1 MSLILP
7 VIVEGDWAST
17 ETSRVKLK
25 LELYFGSSKKSS
37 GGECLVQLKDGETKA
52 AVYFAD
58 NAVRAQVLKKQDHVI
73 TLNNQNIKLCLSEP
87 SSLSSTDVKA
97 SDQPVRGATGDN
109 QDESVQSTAVVL
121 SPVTDKRVGELL
133 VDNIMGS
140 SFSAYTM
147 ELIFELDSTV
157 VTFSNSEDQIKFLTN
172 IKSSQALEKWQVTIR
187 PLEAAV
193 SIWVENLPLNVDEE
207 ILQLYFQRWTE
218 LNKKWMPKEIIIM
231 PYQVAIIT
239 VGDPKVV
246 KRICLH
252 KEHTIRSA
260 SVRMYPYYESLRTP
274 LYGKDRPVWKMP
286 EPFIEAVEPLVW
298 TFLESRKLWEVINDQ
313 MNQHFC
319 SVNSEKPVVKLSPL
333 PSFLKQAGLTADRV
347 EKWKSTTQ
355 RTFHQLISQYRAFKC
370 SMNGPAWKE
379 AEKEIR
385 LVVREDANLQLDA
398 SSETLTVVGQ
408 VEDINKIE
416 AHVKDI
422 AARAMR
428 QIQQKREEVTESM
441 EVAPTLF
448 YILEQ
453 EGLQKV
459 AQDKWSDMKLSY
471 NKSSKK
477 LTFRGSTS
485 NVYPA
490 KLWVVEKKHQLI
502 QKQID
507 VSAAVFN
514 FLKMVD
520 SEKMSEELFTSKGI
534 CATYSINNNRILL
547 LGCSDN
553 VLAGAEQKIRTVFN
567 HQTLDVEDTEV
578 LLLPEW
584 MSLKQ
589 RLLGLKNSSKTTV
602 AILDQGRD
610 QVTVVGFLDPVKEVS
625 REVKEFIVDNARL
638 EETLPVQS
646 CALQFIVKKKKQD
659 YIGIADAC
667 GIQIQIEEER
677 PSISIAGA
685 RYRVLKA
692 RSLIQEMIG
701 ALSTDKLIVD
711 KPGAKK
717 YFQFQGSLFL
727 SAIMNDLNCVV
738 LLSSGRGKNGLCLYK
753 VTALSGVQVYV
764 SEANIC
770 LLDVDAVVNAAN
782 EELKHIGGL
791 ALALLNA
798 AGPELQKIS
807 NNYIARNGA
816 LCTGDTVVTDACNLP
831 CKHVIHA
838 VGPRFSEHSPED
850 SVSLLKL
857 VVTRSLKE
865 AEKLNCSTIAM
876 PAISSGMF
884 GFPIDLCADTIAQA
898 VWEHCSAPGG
908 QGSLREI
915 QLVTNNDQTA
925 GALAEAVKKVFD
937 NPQGA
942 VRRPGPAASRVQG
955 GRGQSHSPT
964 SAQRGRLKS
973 TDGNPEGAGIH
984 GNSGG
989 QSSSDQAGPE
999 GCRLMEGTTA
1009 EGLRVILWKGNIEAQ
1024 TSCVIV
1030 NTISESMNLMQGAI
1044 SKAILQA
1051 AGQSLQTAIQKAA
1064 GVSSLLPGSV
1074 VITDGFNLKCQKVFH
1089 TVCPMWTSASD
1100 QAEKT
1105 LTSIIT
1111 QCLKEAERLKMKSL
1125 SFPAIGTG
1133 VLQFPKEVVSR
1144 VLLREVHN
1152 HSRTK
1157 TPLHLV
1163 EVFIVVHPSDSKT
1176 ENSLR
1181 TEFRSQFNQGQG
1193 SQSSQSATVPNSS
1206 QSQKPSASNFSQ
1218 VVSTSLG
1225 AYQMQM
1231 GQLAFEVV
1239 SGDITKETCDV
1250 IINSS
1255 NQNFTLK
1262 SGVSKAIMNG
1272 AGHSVW
1278 KECLVKVKAA
1288 GSQPGPM
1295 ILTSAGQLPC
1305 RAIIHVVGRNN
1316 PADVKN
1322 TVYSVLKLCEEQKFQ
1337 SAAFPALG
1345 TGQGGASPSTVADAM
1360 VGAITDF
1367 VKKKQPKYVSSV
1379 KIVIFQQ
1386 EMLSDFHNS
1395 MMKVQ
1400 GEAVKSKGI
1409 IGTIKD
1415 AVTSIF
1421 GIGEDKPSTETLVLQ
1436 KEEFEPAVFE
1446 LCSENKKDVDQAKKR
1461 ILELIH
1467 MEHTTWTIKDEYI
1480 NQFTQRDIA
1489 ELEGLQ
1495 KQLSI
1500 KIHLKRGLD
1509 DQEPSIILEGLT
1521 RDVFNANAVI
1531 RTLIQKTQCMENQKQ
1546 KAAQMSE
1553 RVEWQ
1558 FQDQFGQ
1565 KVPFNSLDNLILEE
1579 AFQKKEIVTLKIN
1592 GELYQAN
1599 TVQRRACSARSHKE
1613 IELFRVDKKG
1623 VLPPHW
1629 EDMGDEFLKVVNL
1642 DPGSEE
1648 YLNVKQ
1654 KATSSGRSLNI
1665 LKIERI
1671 QNAVLWQGYQAL
1683 KKSLEQKNGHSNNE
1697 RLLFH
1702 GTKAQSV
1709 KFINKSGFN
1718 RSYAGMHGAMFGNGS
1733 YFAVDPNYSAQGY
1746 AMPDPL
1752 GHRRMY
1758 LAKVLVGDFTR
1769 GQAGLPAP
1777 PEKNPSDLYDSVTDN
1792 PAKPSMFVIF
1802 NDVQAYPEHLI
1813 TFT

>member
-1 MSLILP
+1 M
-7 VIVEGDWAST
+7 
-17 ETSRVKLK
+17 R
-25 LELYFGSSKKSS
+25 
-37 GGECLVQLKDGETKA
+37 
-52 AVYFAD
+52 
-58 NAVRAQVLKKQDHVI
+58 
-73 TLNNQNIKLCLSEP
+73 

-121 SPVTDKRVGELL
+121 SPVTDKHVGERL
-133 VDNIMGS
+133 VDNVMGS

-147 ELIFELDSTV
+147 EMIFELDSAV
-157 VTFSNSEDQIKFLTN
+157 VTFSNSEDQIKFLTK
-172 IKSSQALEKWQVTIR
+172 IKSSQALEKWQVTVW

-193 SIWVENLPLNVDEE
+193 RIWVENLPLNVDEE

-260 SVRMYPYYESLRTP
+260 SVRVYPYHESLRTP

-355 RTFHQLISQYRAFKC
+355 RIFHQLISQYRAFEC

-379 AEKEIR
+379 AEKYIR

-453 EGLQKV
+453 EGLQEV
-459 AQDKWSDMKLSY
+459 TQDKWSDMKLSY
-471 NKSSKK
+471 NKSSKR

-625 REVKEFIVDNARL
+625 REVKKFIVDNARL

-685 RYRVLKA
+685 CYRVLKA

-782 EELKHIGGL
+782 EELKHIGGP

-816 LCTGDTVVTDACNLP
+816 LRTGDTVVTDACNLP

-925 GALAEAVKKVFD
+925 GALAAAVKKVFD

-964 SAQRGRLKS
+964 SAQRGRLKW

-989 QSSSDQAGPE
+989 QSSSDQAG
-999 GCRLMEGTTA
+999 
-1009 EGLRVILWKGNIEAQ
+1009 VKG
-1024 TSCVIV
+1024 V
-1030 NTISESMNLMQGAI
+1030 
-1044 SKAILQA
+1044 
-1051 AGQSLQTAIQKAA
+1051 
-1064 GVSSLLPGSV
+1064 
-1074 VITDGFNLKCQKVFH
+1074 
-1089 TVCPMWTSASD
+1089 
-1100 QAEKT
+1100 
-1105 LTSIIT
+1105 
-1111 QCLKEAERLKMKSL
+1111 
-1125 SFPAIGTG
+1125 
-1133 VLQFPKEVVSR
+1133 
-1144 VLLREVHN
+1144 
-1152 HSRTK
+1152 
-1157 TPLHLV
+1157 
-1163 EVFIVVHPSDSKT
+1163 
-1176 ENSLR
+1176 
-1181 TEFRSQFNQGQG
+1181 
-1193 SQSSQSATVPNSS
+1193 
-1206 QSQKPSASNFSQ
+1206 
-1218 VVSTSLG
+1218 
-1225 AYQMQM
+1225 
-1231 GQLAFEVV
+1231 
-1239 SGDITKETCDV
+1239 
-1250 IINSS
+1250 
-1255 NQNFTLK
+1255 
-1262 SGVSKAIMNG
+1262 
-1272 AGHSVW
+1272 
-1278 KECLVKVKAA
+1278 
-1288 GSQPGPM
+1288 
-1295 ILTSAGQLPC
+1295 
-1305 RAIIHVVGRNN
+1305 
-1316 PADVKN
+1316 
-1322 TVYSVLKLCEEQKFQ
+1322 
-1337 SAAFPALG
+1337 
-1345 TGQGGASPSTVADAM
+1345 
-1360 VGAITDF
+1360 
-1367 VKKKQPKYVSSV
+1367 
-1379 KIVIFQQ
+1379 
-1386 EMLSDFHNS
+1386 
-1395 MMKVQ
+1395 
-1400 GEAVKSKGI
+1400 

-1421 GIGEDKPSTETLVLQ
+1421 EIVEDKPSTETLVLQ

-1446 LCSENKKDVDQAKKR
+1446 LCSENKKNVDQAKKR
-1461 ILELIH
+1461 ILELIQ
-1467 MEHTTWTIKDEYI
+1467 MEHMTWTIKDEYI
-1480 NQFTQRDIA
+1480 NQFTQTDIA

-1509 DQEPSIILEGLT
+1509 DQEPSIILEALT
-1521 RDVFNANAVI
+1521 RDVLNANAVI
-1531 RTLIQKTQCMENQKQ
+1531 RTLIQKTQCRENQKQ

-1613 IELFRVDKKG
+1613 IKLFRVDKKG

-1629 EDMGDEFLKVVNL
+1629 EDMGDKFLKVVNL

-1718 RSYAGMHGAMFGNGS
+1718 RSYAGMHGAMYGNGS

-1746 AMPDPL
+1746 AMPDLL

-1758 LAKVLVGDFTR
+1758 LAMVLVGDFTR

-1777 PEKNPSDLYDSVTDN
+1777 PKKNPSDLYDSVTDN

>member
-58 NAVRAQVLKKQDHVI
+58 NAAETS
-73 TLNNQNIKLCLSEP
+73 TLNRSTDEMFGEIYYVFKRAEVWSLVTCEVTRDEQMSHKSPPPQNRSKGLLEVVPQGDLEQEHLQSS
-87 SSLSSTDVKA
+87 SSLSSTDVKDK
-97 SDQPVRGATGDN
+97 SENLLLIVMKNNMT
-109 QDESVQSTAVVL
+109 EKV
-121 SPVTDKRVGELL
+121 DKRVGELL

-157 VTFSNSEDQIKFLTN
+157 VTFSNSEDQIKFLTK
-172 IKSSQALEKWQVTIR
+172 IKSSQALEKWQVTVW

-193 SIWVENLPLNVDEE
+193 RIWVENLPLNVDEE
-207 ILQLYFQRWTE
+207 ILQLYFQRGFKTSQHC
-218 LNKKWMPKEIIIM
+218 LNLSLTRASFL
-231 PYQVAIIT
+231 VSCLT
-239 VGDPKVV
+239 SVV

-942 VRRPGPAASRVQG
+942 VRRPGPAASR
-955 GRGQSHSPT
+955 
-964 SAQRGRLKS
+964 
-973 TDGNPEGAGIH
+973 
-984 GNSGG
+984 
-989 QSSSDQAGPE
+989 
-999 GCRLMEGTTA
+999 CRLMEGTTA

-1133 VLQFPKEVVSR
+1133 VLQFPREVVSR

-1206 QSQKPSASNFSQ
+1206 QSQKPSV

-1305 RAIIHVVGRNN
+1305 RAIIHVVGQNN

-1345 TGQGGASPSTVADAM
+1345 TGQGGARPSTVADAM

-1367 VKKKQPKYVSSV
+1367 VKKKQPKYISSV

-1415 AVTSIF
+1415 VVTSIF
-1421 GIGEDKPSTETLVLQ
+1421 GIVEDKPSTETLVLQ

-1467 MEHTTWTIKDEYI
+1467 MEHTTWTIKDEDI
-1480 NQFTQRDIA
+1480 NQFTQTDIA

-1531 RTLIQKTQCMENQKQ
+1531 RTLIQKTQCRENQKQ

-1579 AFQKKEIVTLKIN
+1579 AFQKKEIGTLKIN

-1599 TVQRRACSARSHKE
+1599 TVQRTACSARSHKE
-1613 IELFRVDKKG
+1613 IKLFRVDKKG

-1671 QNAVLWQGYQAL
+1671 QNAGLWQGYQAL

-1709 KFINKSGFN
+1709 KFINNSGFN
-1718 RSYAGMHGAMFGNGS
+1718 RNYAGMHGAMFGNGS

-1746 AMPDPL
+1746 AMPDLL

-1758 LAKVLVGDFTR
+1758 LAMVLVGDFTI